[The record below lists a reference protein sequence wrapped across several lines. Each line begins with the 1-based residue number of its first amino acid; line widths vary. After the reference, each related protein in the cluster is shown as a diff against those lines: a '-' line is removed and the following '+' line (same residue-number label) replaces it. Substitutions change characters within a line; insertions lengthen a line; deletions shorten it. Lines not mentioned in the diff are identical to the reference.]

1 MKMKIKFNTSILKWA
16 IIRSNLSIS
25 ELSKKLGIKEEKI
38 KNFLDGKDFPTYKQ
52 LHKLADAL
60 RIPFG
65 YFFLEKIP
73 ENELDIPDF
82 RRNKESIPLS
92 QTFFEI
98 YYDTK
103 NKQDWIKQKRLKN
116 DFPQLDFVGRFSV
129 DTSPKEIATDIQST
143 LEISEKDFGKPPS
156 EMLLNFSNKAEN
168 KGILVLKNSI
178 LFNNSHIK
186 LDPMEFRGFV
196 LVDKIAPLIFIN
208 AADSIKAQI
217 FTLFHELAHIWIGES
232 GISDVDLE
240 NQNQI
245 ERLCN
250 QVAVEIL
257 MPEERIEKYWNNN
270 LEPLENIRELSR
282 KFGISKQAL
291 SYRALNLGFISSRT
305 QKEIIEILK
314 KEWLEEK
321 QEEHKK
327 TEKSGGDYYRTLP
340 VRNSKTFT
348 YEVINS
354 LMSGEILYKE
364 AAQLLNVK
372 NIKTLNNLIEN
383 IRGTTGATTE

>member
-1 MKMKIKFNTSILKWA
+1 MKMKIKFNTNILKWV
-16 IIRSNLSIS
+16 IKKNNLSIS
-25 ELSKKLGIKEEKI
+25 ELSKKLGVKEEKV
-38 KNFLDGKDFPTYKQ
+38 KNFLDEKDFPTYKQ
-52 LHKLADAL
+52 LHKLADVL

-65 YFFLEKIP
+65 YFFLERIP
-73 ENELDIPDF
+73 ENELNIPDF

-116 DFPQLDFVGRFSV
+116 DFPPLDFVGRFCV
-129 DTSPKEIATDIQST
+129 DNSPKEIATDIQNT
-143 LEISEKDFGKPPS
+143 LGISEKDFGKSSS

-208 AADSIKAQI
+208 AADSINAQI

-250 QVAVEIL
+250 QVAVEIF
-257 MPEERIEKYWNNN
+257 MPEERIEKYWNKN
-270 LEPLENIRELSR
+270 LEPLENIRELSK

-291 SYRALNLGFISSRT
+291 SYRALNLGFISPKI
-305 QKEIIEILK
+305 QKEILEILK

-327 TEKSGGDYYRTLP
+327 AEKSGGDYYRTLP

-372 NIKTLNNLIEN
+372 NIKTLNNLMEN
-383 IRGTTGATTE
+383 IRGTTGATAE

>member
-1 MKMKIKFNTSILKWA
+1 MKIKFNTNILKWA
-16 IIRSNLSIS
+16 IRRNNLSLS

-38 KNFLDGKDFPTYKQ
+38 KNFINGKEFPTYKQ
-52 LHKLADAL
+52 LHKLADVL

-65 YFFLEKIP
+65 YFFLETLPQEEI
-73 ENELDIPDF
+73 DIPDF
-82 RRNKESIPLS
+82 RRNKKSIPLS
-92 QTFFEI
+92 QIFFEI

-116 DFPQLDFVGRFSV
+116 DFPQLDFVGRFSPN
-129 DTSPKEIATDIQST
+129 DSPKEIAIDIQNT
-143 LEISEKDFGKPPS
+143 LEIVERDFGKNPL
-156 EMLLNFSNKAEN
+156 EMLLTFSNKAEN

-178 LFNNSHIK
+178 LFNNTHIK

-240 NQNQI
+240 NQNHI

-250 QVAVEIL
+250 QVAAEIL
-257 MPEERIEKYWNNN
+257 MPEERIEKYWNKN
-270 LEPLENIRELSR
+270 LKPLENIRELSR

-291 SYRALNLGFISSRT
+291 SYRALNLGFISQKT
-305 QKEIIEILK
+305 QKEIIKILK

-321 QEEHKK
+321 QEENKK
-327 TEKSGGDYYRTLP
+327 TEKGGGDYYKTLP
-340 VRNSKTFT
+340 IRNSKTFT
-348 YEVINS
+348 NEVINS
-354 LMSGEILYKE
+354 LISGEILYKE

-372 NIKTLNNLIEN
+372 NIKILNSLIEN
-383 IRGTTGATTE
+383 TRGTTSATAE